1 MHYVETENPLD
12 SMIEIGSVEELR
24 TSVELGVGPNSSL
37 KTNAH
42 IHLPPNFSAFDTVT
56 QAMDLASQQEIGI
69 LGTSNYYDYTVYGL
83 FAAEARKRGIFPIFG
98 LETIVKVDD
107 FADGGVN
114 INDPGVPGKMYL
126 CGKAITRFM
135 NPPQDAEEILNIQ
148 RNGNAECIASQIGVV
163 ADIFAKSGLD
173 TRLDSETIVSMVAE
187 RHGCPIETIFLQE
200 RHVVRAFQEALFRLV
215 TDSSERVQKLE
226 IILGSTLCVSP
237 DDAVEIQDAI
247 RSSLMKAG
255 KPAYV
260 EASPIDFDQG
270 YQMVLSLGGIPCYPV
285 LADGVKPINEY
296 ESSIE
301 NLIADLKSRDVHC
314 VEFISHR
321 NDPDLLKHYVTAM
334 REAGFI
340 ITAGTEH
347 NTLDLIPME
356 PSCVGGKPIPEGLND
371 IFREGAY
378 VIAAHQFLNVHHD
391 CGYVDD
397 TGSLNPGYSS
407 HADRVA
413 DFARLG
419 AAVVRRYNEIA
430 MNRQEP
436 GDVRR

>member
-1 MHYVETENPLD
+1 
-12 SMIEIGSVEELR
+12 MIEIGSVEDLR
-24 TSVELGVGPNSSL
+24 TFAEQGMSPHSSL
-37 KTNAH
+37 KTNVH
-42 IHLPPNFSAFDTVT
+42 IHLPTNFSAFDTVT
-56 QAMDLASQQEIGI
+56 QAMDFAAQQEIRI
-69 LGTSNYYDYTVYGL
+69 LGASNYYDYTVYGP

-98 LETIVKVDD
+98 LETIVKVDV
-107 FADGGVN
+107 FADACAN

-135 NPPQDAEEILNIQ
+135 NPPPDAEETLNTQ
-148 RNGNAECIASQIGVV
+148 RNGDAERIASQIDIV
-163 ADIFAKSGLD
+163 ADVFAKGGVD
-173 TRLDSETIVSMVAE
+173 TRLDSAAIVSMVAE
-187 RHGCPIETIFLQE
+187 RHGCPAETVFLQE
-200 RHVVRAFQEALFRLV
+200 RHIVQAFQEALFGLV
-215 TDSSERVQKLE
+215 TDSSERVRKLE
-226 IILGSTLCVSP
+226 TIMGSTLSVSP
-237 DDAVEIQDAI
+237 DDAVEVQRAI
-247 RSSLMKAG
+247 RSNLMKAG

-260 EASPIDFDQG
+260 EALPIDFDQG

-301 NLIADLKSRDVHC
+301 NLIADLKSRNVHC
-314 VEFISHR
+314 VEFIPHR

-334 REAGFI
+334 REAGFV

-378 VIAAHQFLNVHHD
+378 VIAAHQFLNVHRD
-391 CGYVDD
+391 CCYVDD
-397 TGSLNPGYSS
+397 TGSLNSGYNSRE
-407 HADRVA
+407 DRIA

-419 AAVVRRYNEIA
+419 TAVVKRYNEIA
-430 MNRQEP
+430 MN
-436 GDVRR
+436 